1 MGPKTTLKTNK
12 SSKNQINNSKSTRLV
27 NIIETEETSS
37 KTPTSSNIVLNP
49 PTSNLKRTRNII
61 SSINISSLS
70 NQQSSKSTVENEDE
84 NIQII
89 SLNENSN
96 SSLSSTLSLINNQLN
111 FQNNQKQ
118 RKAKIDES
126 KRLEFENILKRLNK
140 EALEN
145 NFEAKIF
152 TIENRIIK
160 KSPIFH
166 FFHSNTDFGQN
177 KPEMLEFVCI
187 ICFTI
192 LNQNF
197 NIASTNLMH
206 HLRIHNRPNDDKAK
220 LWLSRYDA
228 KNLSDSKHSI
238 DFNTMNLIKYIL
250 SSMVM
255 VK

>member
-96 SSLSSTLSLINNQLN
+96 SFLSSTLSLINSQLN
-111 FQNNQKQ
+111 FRTIK
-118 RKAKIDES
+118 
-126 KRLEFENILKRLNK
+126 NK
-140 EALEN
+140 E
-145 NFEAKIF
+145 K
-152 TIENRIIK
+152 
-160 KSPIFH
+160 
-166 FFHSNTDFGQN
+166 
-177 KPEMLEFVCI
+177 
-187 ICFTI
+187 
-192 LNQNF
+192 
-197 NIASTNLMH
+197 
-206 HLRIHNRPNDDKAK
+206 LR
-220 LWLSRYDA
+220 
-228 KNLSDSKHSI
+228 
-238 DFNTMNLIKYIL
+238 
-250 SSMVM
+250 
-255 VK
+255 